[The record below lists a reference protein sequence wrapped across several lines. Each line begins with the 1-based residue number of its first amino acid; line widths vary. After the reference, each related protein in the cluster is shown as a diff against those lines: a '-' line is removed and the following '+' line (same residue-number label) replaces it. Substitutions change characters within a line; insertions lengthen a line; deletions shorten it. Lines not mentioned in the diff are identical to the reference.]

1 MSEADDPDHGWAAI
15 ADAGLVRSH
24 LIDAARQGLALSYS
38 ELLNLLGTRFT
49 RPKMRALCK
58 TLDRIDAEGAA
69 AGEPPLAVLVVRES
83 DGLPGQGWW
92 VGRADWHGRW
102 TGDAATVFVRS
113 QQRTAFDYWRAKAAI
128 SSG

>member
-1 MSEADDPDHGWAAI
+1 MPLAAEPVTNR
-15 ADAGLVRSH
+15 GLS
-24 LIDAARQGLALSYS
+24 
-38 ELLNLLGTRFT
+38 
-49 RPKMRALCK
+49 MRVSK
-58 TLDRIDAEGAA
+58 AA